1 MYPLSTKSQVSISVV
16 VILALGYWYNSSSN
30 ALSRAYSTLTFK
42 KN

>member
-1 MYPLSTKSQVSISVV
+1 MYPLSTKSQVSIGVV

-30 ALSRAYSTLTFK
+30 TLSRAYSALTSK